1 MNNLRFKRLPVYF
14 EAYQNKP
21 NAEIFIYYSSRG
33 TGKTYDIATV
43 NLERKFTPEGGDTL
57 AVRKKKNKTIQ
68 SIHKEI
74 LELLHRYNLRREFNV
89 SKAKIETKN
98 LIYGRKR
105 AFVFEGG
112 HDTTDLKSY
121 AHFKDL
127 WLEEA
132 NQFTESDI
140 EMLVPTMRERGGRI
154 YMSSN
159 PVPSSHWLYKR
170 YISNEDN
177 PAVCVI
183 KSTYKDNPFLNGG
196 DIDLWLE
203 RQRLAYHGNDIGF
216 RIEVLGEEFEFG
228 TARFIKDFNVCD
240 ESFISGLQGSFYTGV
255 HIKGN
260 RVCFLEVLVGRIA
273 YLPVTVVTNAS
284 SKVLLSREDY
294 ASECARFRGTFVLPC
309 AREELRFV
317 FSKFGRGSL
326 IARNRNLYVL
336 SDYLIPNNLNV
347 VKREETEDVVLEFS
361 QTEYYYDESLG
372 RDSGAATNLVMQRD
386 LEYIPAFLNAVSI
399 LM

>member
-1 MNNLRFKRLPVYF
+1 MRLKRLPIYF
-14 EAYQNKP
+14 DAYKRKP
-21 NAEIFIYYSSRG
+21 GAEIFVYYSSRG

-43 NLERKFTPEGGDTL
+43 NLERKFTPDGGDTL

-140 EMLVPTMRERGGRI
+140 ERLIPTMRERGGRI

-159 PVPSSHWLYKR
+159 PVPCAHWLYKR
-170 YISNEDN
+170 YIANEDN
-177 PAVCVI
+177 PSVCVI
-183 KSTYKDNPFLNGG
+183 KSTYRDNPFLNGG
-196 DIDLWLE
+196 DIDSWLE
-203 RQRLAYHGNDIGF
+203 KQRLAYHGNDLGF
-216 RIEVLGEEFEFG
+216 RIEVLGEEFDFG
-228 TARFIKDFNVCD
+228 TARFIKDFEVCD
-240 ESFISGLQGSFYTGV
+240 ESLLDRAQGNFYTGV

-260 RVCFLEVLVGRIA
+260 RVCFIEIFVGRIA
-273 YLPVTVVTNAS
+273 YFPITVVTNAS

-294 ASECARFRGTFVLPC
+294 ERECSRFRGAFVLPHT
-309 AREELRFV
+309 REELKFV
-317 FSKFGRGSL
+317 FSRFGRGSL
-326 IARNRNLYVL
+326 VARSCNLYVL
-336 SDYLIPNNLNV
+336 SDYLIPNNLSV
-347 VKREETEDVVLEFS
+347 VRRDETEDVILEFS
-361 QTEYYYDESLG
+361 ETEYYYDESLG
-372 RDSGAATNLVMQRD
+372 SESGTATNLVMQKN
-386 LEYIPAFLNAVSI
+386 LQYIPAFLNAVSI
-399 LM
+399 FV

>member
-1 MNNLRFKRLPVYF
+1 MVKLKRLPVYYN
-14 EAYQNKP
+14 AYKNKP
-21 NAEIFIYYSSRG
+21 EAEIFIYYSSRG

-43 NLERKFTPEGGDTL
+43 NLERKFAKDGGDTL
-57 AVRKKKNKTIQ
+57 AVRKKKNKTTQ

-74 LELLHRYNLRREFNV
+74 LELLDRYKLRREFTI
-89 SKAKIETKN
+89 SKAKIETKK

-140 EMLVPTMRERGGRI
+140 EKLIPTMRERGGRI

-159 PVPSSHWLYKR
+159 PVPRSHWLYKR
-170 YISNEDN
+170 YIANEDN
-177 PAVCVI
+177 PSVCVI
-183 KSTYKDNPFLNGG
+183 KSTYRDNPFLNGG
-196 DIDLWLE
+196 DVNSWLE
-203 RQRLAYHGNDIGF
+203 KQKLAYHGNDIGF

-228 TARFIKDFNVCD
+228 TARFIKQFKVCD
-240 ESFISGLQGSFYTGV
+240 ESLISRVQGSFYTGV

-260 RVCFLEVLVGRIA
+260 RVCLIEILVGRLG
-273 YLPVTVVTNAS
+273 YLPLTVVTNAS
-284 SKVLLSREDY
+284 SKVLLSSEDY
-294 ASECARFRGTFVLPC
+294 QLEFARFRGTFVLPHT
-309 AREELRFV
+309 RQELRYV
-317 FSKFGRGSL
+317 LSRFGRGSL
-326 IARNRNLYVL
+326 MARNRSLYVL

-347 VKREETEDVVLEFS
+347 VKKEETEDVILEFHD
-361 QTEYYYDESLG
+361 TEYYYDESFSSE
-372 RDSGAATNLVMQRD
+372 SGIATNIVMQRD
-386 LEYIPAFLNAVSI
+386 LQYIPAFLNAVSI
-399 LM
+399 FT

>member
-1 MNNLRFKRLPVYF
+1 MRFKRLPVYF

-132 NQFTESDI
+132 NQFTES
-140 EMLVPTMRERGGRI
+140 
-154 YMSSN
+154 
-159 PVPSSHWLYKR
+159 
-170 YISNEDN
+170 
-177 PAVCVI
+177 
-183 KSTYKDNPFLNGG
+183 
-196 DIDLWLE
+196 
-203 RQRLAYHGNDIGF
+203 
-216 RIEVLGEEFEFG
+216 
-228 TARFIKDFNVCD
+228 
-240 ESFISGLQGSFYTGV
+240 
-255 HIKGN
+255 
-260 RVCFLEVLVGRIA
+260 
-273 YLPVTVVTNAS
+273 
-284 SKVLLSREDY
+284 
-294 ASECARFRGTFVLPC
+294 
-309 AREELRFV
+309 
-317 FSKFGRGSL
+317 
-326 IARNRNLYVL
+326 
-336 SDYLIPNNLNV
+336 
-347 VKREETEDVVLEFS
+347 
-361 QTEYYYDESLG
+361 
-372 RDSGAATNLVMQRD
+372 
-386 LEYIPAFLNAVSI
+386 
-399 LM
+399 

>member
-1 MNNLRFKRLPVYF
+1 MVRLKRLPVYYN
-14 EAYQNKP
+14 AYKNKP
-21 NAEIFIYYSSRG
+21 EAEIFIYYSSRG

-43 NLERKFTPEGGDTL
+43 NLERKFAKDGGDTL
-57 AVRKKKNKTIQ
+57 AVRKKKNKTTQ

-74 LELLHRYNLRREFNV
+74 LELLDRYQLRREFTI
-89 SKAKIETKN
+89 SKAKIETKK

-140 EMLVPTMRERGGRI
+140 EKLIPTMRERGGRI

-159 PVPSSHWLYKR
+159 PVPRSHWLYKR
-170 YISNEDN
+170 YIANEDN
-177 PAVCVI
+177 PSVCVI
-183 KSTYKDNPFLNGG
+183 KSTYRDNPFLNGG
-196 DIDLWLE
+196 DVNSWLE
-203 RQRLAYHGNDIGF
+203 KQKLAYHGNDIGF

-228 TARFIKDFNVCD
+228 TARFIKQFKVCD
-240 ESFISGLQGSFYTGV
+240 ESLISRVQGSFYTGV

-260 RVCFLEVLVGRIA
+260 RVCLIEILVGRLG
-273 YLPVTVVTNAS
+273 YLPLTVVTNAS
-284 SKVLLSREDY
+284 SKVLLSSEDY
-294 ASECARFRGTFVLPC
+294 QLEFARFRGTFVLPHT
-309 AREELRFV
+309 RQELRYV
-317 FSKFGRGSL
+317 LSRFGRGSL
-326 IARNRNLYVL
+326 MARNRSLYVL

-347 VKREETEDVVLEFS
+347 VKKEETEDVILEFHD
-361 QTEYYYDESLG
+361 TEYYYDESFSSE
-372 RDSGAATNLVMQRD
+372 SGIATNIVMQRD
-386 LEYIPAFLNAVSI
+386 LQYIPAFLNAVSI
-399 LM
+399 FT

>member
-1 MNNLRFKRLPVYF
+1 MVRLKRLPVYYN
-14 EAYQNKP
+14 AYKSKP
-21 NAEIFIYYSSRG
+21 EAEIFIYYSSRG

-43 NLERKFTPEGGDTL
+43 NLERKFAKDGGDTL
-57 AVRKKKNKTIQ
+57 AVRKKKNKTTQ

-74 LELLHRYNLRREFNV
+74 LELLDRYQLRREFTI
-89 SKAKIETKN
+89 SKAKIETKK

-140 EMLVPTMRERGGRI
+140 EKLIPTMRERGGRI

-159 PVPSSHWLYKR
+159 PVPRSHWLYKR
-170 YISNEDN
+170 YIANEDN
-177 PAVCVI
+177 PSVCVI
-183 KSTYKDNPFLNGG
+183 KSTYRDNPFLNGG
-196 DIDLWLE
+196 DIHAWLE
-203 RQRLAYHGNDIGF
+203 KQKLAYHGNDIGF

-228 TARFIKDFNVCD
+228 TARFIKEFKICD
-240 ESFISGLQGSFYTGV
+240 ESLISRVQGSFYTGV

-260 RVCFLEVLVGRIA
+260 RVCLIEILVGRLG
-273 YLPVTVVTNAS
+273 YLPLTVVTNAS
-284 SKVLLSREDY
+284 SKVLLSKEDY
-294 ASECARFRGTFVLPC
+294 KLECARFRGTFVLPHT
-309 AREELRFV
+309 RQELRYV
-317 FSKFGRGSL
+317 LSRFGRGSL
-326 IARNRNLYVL
+326 MARNRSLYVL

-347 VKREETEDVVLEFS
+347 VKKEETEDVILEFHD
-361 QTEYYYDESLG
+361 TEYYYDESFSSE
-372 RDSGAATNLVMQRD
+372 SGIATNIVMQRD
-386 LEYIPAFLNAVSI
+386 LQYIPAFLNAVSI
-399 LM
+399 FT